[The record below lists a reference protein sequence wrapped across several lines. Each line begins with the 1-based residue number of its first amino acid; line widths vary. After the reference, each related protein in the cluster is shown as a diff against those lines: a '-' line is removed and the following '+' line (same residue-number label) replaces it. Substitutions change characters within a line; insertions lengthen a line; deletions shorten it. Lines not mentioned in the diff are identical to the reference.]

1 MQYIVL
7 IWVHLCQ
14 IISKFLKHHKIIVIQ
29 AICTKFKCDIHDRK
43 LGILFWDTFLIKYFR
58 FPSYMI
64 ERHRNRYM
72 FGQYIYQ
79 GCSKTGQEIRRVS
92 E

>member
-43 LGILFWDTFLIKYFR
+43 DLILG
-58 FPSYMI
+58 
-64 ERHRNRYM
+64 
-72 FGQYIYQ
+72 YIFDKIFQVPFIYDREAQ
-79 GCSKTGQEIRRVS
+79 K
-92 E
+92 